1 MRSSKFIPVY
11 AALFILL
18 LSMASAALCAESGHP
33 LRAGAAKIDITPTN
47 LHNLNSF
54 GGDFKAVH
62 DPIYARALVLDNGV
76 NTAALVTLDL
86 VESGDTMPVRERI
99 QKELGIPADHIMITS
114 SHDHS
119 APRIGSVTPGGIAHP
134 ATAEN
139 LAYTVTV
146 FDKIVAAV
154 KQAKSVLQPAKV
166 GFATGT
172 ADLNINR
179 DELIPGRGWG
189 QGYNPDGH
197 SDKTVWVLK
206 IISLDGRPIAI
217 FFDYS
222 SHSTVVLGTGE
233 LSGDL
238 GGAAERFVEARFDNK
253 IVALYSMGAAGDQ
266 NPKIMQ
272 SGGRGPESAAAAL
285 PATGTSTSHA
295 NAYDSVNAF
304 GLVLG
309 TEVVRV
315 ADGIKELSSTARIE
329 AGEKIVSCPIKKGV
343 NQMGDLKQDNVTSMP
358 LHLGLILI
366 NDVALTGVSGEVV
379 TNIYWHL
386 KKTSPLVNTV
396 MLTLA
401 NDRAGYIA
409 DDLSYD
415 TPYFAVNGT
424 PFARGCA
431 EPNIVNGLS
440 AMISEKL
447 Q

>member
-11 AALFILL
+11 AALFVLL
-18 LSMASAALCAESGHP
+18 LFIASVPLRAEGSHP

-62 DPIYARALVLDNGV
+62 DPIFARALVLDNGV

-99 QKELGIPADHIMITS
+99 QKELGIPADHIIITS

-134 ATAEN
+134 ATQEN

-146 FDKIVAAV
+146 FDKIVDAV
-154 KQAKSVLQPAKV
+154 KQAKAALRPAKFGYGV
-166 GFATGT
+166 GD
-172 ADLNINR
+172 ADVNINR
-179 DELIPGRGWG
+179 DEFIPGRGWG

-197 SDKTVWVLK
+197 SDKSVWVLK
-206 IISLDGRPIAI
+206 FVGLDGTPIAI
-217 FFDYS
+217 FFDYD

-253 IVALYSMGAAGDQ
+253 IVALYSMGSAGDQ

-272 SGGRGPESAAAAL
+272 SGGRGPQNEVA
-285 PATGTSTSHA
+285 PPPTTGVSTNHA
-295 NAYDSVNAF
+295 NAYESVNAL
-304 GLVLG
+304 GLVMG

-315 ADGIKELSSTARIE
+315 ADGMKELSTTARLE
-329 AGEKIVSCPIKKGV
+329 AGETIVSCPIKKGV

-358 LHLGLILI
+358 LHLGLILVG
-366 NDVALTGVSGEVV
+366 DVALTGVSGEVV

-386 KKTSPLVNTV
+386 KKVSPLVNTV

-431 EPNIVNGLS
+431 EPNIVNGL
-440 AMISEKL
+440 AGMIREKL
-447 Q
+447 N